1 MGDASEQAVFD
12 ELVASSA
19 IPAQLGD
26 IKTDQLPGMEA
37 LLTPGIPALV
47 QIIEAALTSYLF
59 YPPVPVLHNP
69 PVVAQLQP
77 SRLFD
82 VVIPPLLLST
92 SSPCFTLPCK
102 MVLASHF

>member
-47 QIIEAALTSYLF
+47 QIEAALMSYLF

-69 PVVAQLQP
+69 PAQ
-77 SRLFD
+77 
-82 VVIPPLLLST
+82 ST
-92 SSPCFTLPCK
+92 
-102 MVLASHF
+102 V